1 MSALK
6 FQNNFDDV
14 RNMQFAVLYGG
25 SMHHQL
31 AIISFEEHPD
41 PMIQIVFCVISELHP
56 PAACSLSLSRTGLC
70 HRSVALS
77 LPDGTLRKI
86 ATLIIIWLQVTEQMH
101 NNATLK
107 ALKKL

>member
-25 SMHHQL
+25 SMHRQL

-41 PMIQIVFCVISELHP
+41 PMIQIVFGVISKLHP

-86 ATLIIIWLQVTEQMH
+86 GTLIM
-101 NNATLK
+101 K
-107 ALKKL
+107 